1 VSTAPVLAGLAV
13 AFAAGGLAELSGSLA
28 AGARAGTTPDRPRPR
43 GRRLARGI
51 ARLGRA
57 IGAPQPPADLAL
69 RLDRAGAPGALS
81 AGDVMALKGGA
92 AAIALLGVMPL
103 AAALPGRLGP
113 LALVAA
119 PAGGFLAPDLWLR
132 RRTLARRVRMEA
144 ELPAVLELL
153 LVAVEAGLPP
163 ARAMGEV
170 GRRHAGLLARELS
183 AVAARVELGV
193 ARERALAGLVRRC
206 PFDAAEPLV
215 AAIARADRHGVS
227 LGPALAALAADARAR
242 RAQALQERAARA
254 APKIQLVV
262 ALLLVPAAMLVVG
275 AALAQGLF

>member
-1 VSTAPVLAGLAV
+1 VSAAAFLTGLAV
-13 AFAAGGLAELSGSLA
+13 ACAAAGLAELSGMLTAGPRATA
-28 AGARAGTTPDRPRPR
+28 APDRRGPR
-43 GRRLARGI
+43 GRLLARAV

-57 IGAPQPPADLAL
+57 VGAPPPPADLAL
-69 RLDRAGAPGALS
+69 RLDRAGAPGVLTT
-81 AGDVMALKGGA
+81 GDVMALKGGLA
-92 AAIALLGVMPL
+92 ATALLGVLPV

-113 LALVAA
+113 VALIAA
-119 PAGGFLAPDLWLR
+119 PAGGFLAPDAWLR
-132 RRTLARRVRMEA
+132 RRTLARRARMEA
-144 ELPAVLELL
+144 ELPAVLDLL
-153 LVAVEAGLPP
+153 LVAVEAGLAP

-170 GRRHAGLLARELS
+170 GRRHGGLLATELS
-183 AVAARVELGV
+183 AIAARIELGV

-206 PFDAAEPLV
+206 PLDAAEPLV
-215 AAIARADRHGVS
+215 AAIARADRHGVP